1 MHALRRIHRSL
12 RPEGVLLDLHPQPES
27 AGVEVWQGDRVDR
40 LGQVDQEEDIREI
53 LEARARLDLVE
64 GEGWYVTERRR
75 FFDLLAHFPSAEDW
89 LEYQAREGYTG
100 VVSDEL
106 LASARRSLAGGGGE
120 FVVREPIR
128 ASLLKRRP
136 RSGSDDARHGDGPVF
151 GAITTA
157 D

>member
-1 MHALRRIHRSL
+1 MHALRQIHRSL
-12 RPEGVLLDLHPQPES
+12 RPEGVLLDIHPQPEH
-27 AGVEVWQGDRVDR
+27 AGVEVWQGGRVER
-40 LGQVDQEEDIREI
+40 LGHVGQEEDIRDI

-75 FFDLLAHFPSAEDW
+75 FFDLLSHFPSAEDW

-106 LASARRSLAGGGGE
+106 LASANRLLATGDGE

-128 ASLLKRRP
+128 ASLLKRLPRP
-136 RSGSDDARHGDGPVF
+136 ESDDRSPDI
-151 GAITTA
+151 GAVPGQ
-157 D
+157 